1 MPLFLASVISDP
13 PIPPHPTHLYHLFD
27 QSCTQNHLFCVQKVD
42 LCTTYTTYSV
52 WFSHTEPPILC
63 AWLIKV
69 LCAWLINKSINL
81 PHRIGGIGGWEQAI
95 RPVITGL
102 KSLRFLRLS
111 CRIDHHLYVIS
122 SDFVPAVAVKHKEL
136 TSGIPLWCTENH
148 HALKAFN
155 LQSLTWNS
163 HFNSKVCG
171 SKEGESSYQ
180 QLNAL
185 RLIFGPSQGLFSLL
199 NLLNL
204 QGLRPDPD

>member
-1 MPLFLASVISDP
+1 MVVEVVVVEARVVGL
-13 PIPPHPTHLYHLFD
+13 
-27 QSCTQNHLFCVQKVD
+27 
-42 LCTTYTTYSV
+42 
-52 WFSHTEPPILC
+52 
-63 AWLIKV
+63 
-69 LCAWLINKSINL
+69 
-81 PHRIGGIGGWEQAI
+81 QAI

-185 RLIFGPSQGLFSLL
+185 RLIFGPSQELFSLL